1 MSPDMIA
8 EEWAVRKL
16 GMRKAKTGQRGHD
29 GVLPCG
35 RKIEIKSKK
44 YGAHSDSATYV
55 DLSEAKVE
63 SEDAADFLLVVFVDY
78 ETREVVETFL
88 RSMNYAREIAKA
100 KTTYRIMMSDFKKP
114 ETSKTEEGIR
124 K

>member
-1 MSPDMIA
+1 MSPDKIA
-8 EEWAVRKL
+8 EEWAVREL
-16 GMRKAKTGQRGHD
+16 GMRKAKTGQRGYD

-44 YGAHSDSATYV
+44 YGAHSDSATDV
-55 DLSEAKVE
+55 DLSEAMVE
-63 SEDAADFLLVVFVDY
+63 GEDAADCLLIVFVDY
-78 ETREVVETFL
+78 KTGEVAETVL

-100 KTTYRIMMSDFKKP
+100 RTTYRIMMSDLKKP
-114 ETSKTEEGIR
+114 ETNAVKDGIR